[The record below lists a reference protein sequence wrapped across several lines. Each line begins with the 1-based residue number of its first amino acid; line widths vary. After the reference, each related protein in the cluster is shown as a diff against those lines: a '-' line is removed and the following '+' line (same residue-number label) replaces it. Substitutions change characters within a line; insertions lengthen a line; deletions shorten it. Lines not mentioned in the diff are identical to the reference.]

1 LGEGVAHATRS
12 PSVSIAYWLTALL
25 LVFGLLAFLTGT
37 FVIPGIPAPQVDLEG
52 TKPLLLVLVIL
63 LGTKLLLEIMRP
75 LFKAGL
81 RDRFRT
87 EADVFSI
94 FQVVGYIAWIGAL
107 GFSLYVVL
115 GGNFAQI
122 GVLGGAVVFGVVL
135 FILQE
140 PLLNCVGW
148 AILVTR
154 RVYKLGDRIEV
165 NNTKGYVV
173 AISPMNTTV
182 REFGGWMSRDTFTG
196 RYATIPNK
204 SVMTSAV
211 FNYTKDTPFIW
222 TEILVSITYESNLP
236 RAEDIILEAANEVV
250 GDLMRD
256 NKDSVRAKYE
266 FRDLATYVIEE
277 PTVRWKMKDSWVELG
292 VVFFC
297 PAYRKGYYESE
308 VTKRILEKVS
318 DEPNVQIAYP
328 HTVSVP
334 FSKTVPHAVVPAA
347 TLPPSE

>member
-1 LGEGVAHATRS
+1 LGRAVARATRS
-12 PSVSIAYWLTALL
+12 PSVSIAYWLSALL

-37 FVIPGIPAPQVDLEG
+37 FVIPGVPTPQVNLEG
-52 TKPLLLVLVIL
+52 VKPLLLVLVIL
-63 LGTKLLLEIMRP
+63 LGTKLLLEIMKP
-75 LFKAGL
+75 LFRAGL

-94 FQVVGYIAWIGAL
+94 FQVFGYIAWIGAL
-107 GFSLYVVL
+107 GFALYVML

-222 TEILVSITYESNLP
+222 TEILVSITYESNLG
-236 RAEDIILEAANEVV
+236 RAEDIVLEAANEIV

-256 NKDSVRAKYE
+256 NKDSVREKYE

-277 PTVRWKMKDSWVELG
+277 PTVRWKMKDSWVELA
-292 VVFFC
+292 VIFFC

-308 VTKRILEKVS
+308 VTKRILDKVA

-328 HTVSVP
+328 HNVSVP
-334 FSKTVPHAVVPAA
+334 FSRTVPTARGPAA
-347 TLPPSE
+347 TVPPAE

>member
-1 LGEGVAHATRS
+1 MATATRS
-12 PSVSIAYWLTALL
+12 PSVSIAYWLAALL
-25 LVFGLLAFLTGT
+25 LVFGLLAFLTDKI
-37 FVIPGIPAPQVDLEG
+37 VIPGVPNPEVNLKSVE
-52 TKPLLLVLVIL
+52 PLLFVVVIL
-63 LGTKLLLEIMRP
+63 LGTKLLLSIMKP
-75 LFKAGL
+75 LFRAGL

-94 FQVVGYIAWIGAL
+94 FQIVSYVAWIGAL
-107 GFSLYVVL
+107 GFATYVVL
-115 GGNFAQI
+115 GGNFAEI
-122 GVLGGAVVFGVVL
+122 GVLGGAVVFGVLL

-140 PLLNCVGW
+140 PLLNFVGW
-148 AILVTR
+148 AILITR

-173 AISPMNTTV
+173 AISTMNTTV

-211 FNYTKDTPFIW
+211 FNYTKDTPYIW
-222 TEILVSITYESNLP
+222 TEILVSITYESNLR
-236 RAEDIILEAANEVV
+236 RAEDIILEAANEIV

-256 NKDSVRAKYE
+256 NKESVREKYE

-277 PTVRWKMKDSWVELG
+277 PTVRWRMKDSWVELG

-308 VTKRILEKVS
+308 VTKRILEKIS

-328 HTVSVP
+328 HNVSVP
-334 FSKTVPHAVVPAA
+334 FARTVPHSAIPAA

>member
-1 LGEGVAHATRS
+1 MAHATRS
-12 PSVSIAYWLTALL
+12 PSVSIAYWLSALL
-25 LVFGLLAFLTGT
+25 IVFGLIAFLTGAI
-37 FVIPGIPAPQVDLEG
+37 VIPGVSAPQVDLEG
-52 TKPLLLVLVIL
+52 GKPWLLALTIF
-63 LGTKLLLEIMRP
+63 LGTKLLLEILKP
-75 LFKAGL
+75 LFRSGL
-81 RDRFRT
+81 RDRVES
-87 EADVFSI
+87 EADIFSI
-94 FQVVGYIAWIGAL
+94 FQVFSYVAWLGAL
-107 GFSLYVVL
+107 GFAAYVIL
-115 GGNFAQI
+115 GGNFAEI
-122 GVLGGAVVFGVVL
+122 GVLGGAVVFGVLL

-204 SVMTSAV
+204 HVLTSHV

-222 TEILVSITYESNLP
+222 TEILVSITYESNL
-236 RAEDIILEAANEVV
+236 RKAEDTILEAANEIV

-256 NKDSVRAKYE
+256 NKESVREKYE

-277 PTVRWKMKDSWVELG
+277 PTIRWRMKDSWVEFG

-297 PAYRKGYYESE
+297 PAHRKGYYESE
-308 VTKRILEKVS
+308 VTKRILDKIA
-318 DEPNVQIAYP
+318 DEPKVQIAYP
-328 HTVSVP
+328 HNVSVP
-334 FSKTVPHAVVPAA
+334 FHRTVPTESFPSA
-347 TLPPSE
+347 TMPPPP

>member
-1 LGEGVAHATRS
+1 LGEGVARATRS
-12 PSVSIAYWLTALL
+12 PSVSIAYWLSALL
-25 LVFGLLAFLTGT
+25 LVVGVLAFLSGAI
-37 FVIPGIPAPQVDLEG
+37 VIPGVPAPQVNLQSE
-52 TKPLLLVLVIL
+52 KPFLLVLTIF
-63 LGTKLLLEIMRP
+63 LGTKLLLEILKP
-75 LFKAGL
+75 LFRAGL
-81 RDRFRT
+81 KDRFRT
-87 EADVFSI
+87 EADIFSI
-94 FQVVGYIAWIGAL
+94 FQVFSYVAWLGAL
-107 GFSLYVVL
+107 AFAVYVLL
-115 GGNFAQI
+115 GGNFAEI
-122 GVLGGAVVFGVVL
+122 GVLGGAVVFGVLL

-140 PLLNCVGW
+140 PLMNCVGW

-204 SVMTSAV
+204 SVLTSNV

-222 TEILVSITYESNLP
+222 TEILVSITYESNLR
-236 RAEDIILEAANEVV
+236 RAEEIVLEAANEIV

-256 NKDSVRAKYE
+256 NKEAVREKYE
-266 FRDLATYVIEE
+266 FRDLATYVIED
-277 PTVRWKMKDSWVELG
+277 PTVRWRMRDSWVELG
-292 VVFFC
+292 IVFFC

-308 VTKRILEKVS
+308 VTKRILEKIA

-328 HTVSVP
+328 HNVSVP
-334 FSKTVPHAVVPAA
+334 FSRTMPTEVTPAA
-347 TLPPSE
+347 TTPPMH